1 MVKKK
6 ASKKKVVAKKK
17 VAKTVTKKA
26 PIRKRK
32 VAAKK
37 KAPAKQA
44 QVAREV
50 ANFDFFER
58 PDPTN
63 PRGKHIGFTIT
74 GKHFPTGFHGM
85 EVVVQGK
92 GVPRDRRRM
101 QKTLSRLLA
110 GEFRKA

>member
-1 MVKKK
+1 MMVKKK
-6 ASKKKVVAKKK
+6 ASKKKATKKVAVTKVVAKK
-17 VAKTVTKKA
+17 A
-26 PIRKRK
+26 PARKK

-37 KAPAKQA
+37 APARKK
-44 QVAREV
+44 VAAKLP

-58 PDPTN
+58 LDPTN
-63 PRGKHIGFTIT
+63 PRGKLIGFTIT

-101 QKTLSRLLA
+101 QKTLARLLA
-110 GEFRKA
+110 GEFRQA